1 MQKKKTMKRIMD
13 APKSSPKEESKQDK
27 SNSGN
32 KEDLGNPMTES
43 KQKSPKDNSP
53 NSALV

>member
-1 MQKKKTMKRIMD
+1 MQKKKTMKRVMD
-13 APKSSPKEESKQDK
+13 PPKSSSEESKQDY